1 MARRPVLLLT
11 LAALLAGCLPE
22 LPQRNPHLVEPPP
35 PPADIRDVPHTFAL
49 GLISNRKARSVSM
62 EVFRTGIVRVRGEAV
77 SSMKSYHAK
86 LRLPVPVFLIRHGD
100 AGLILVGTGLSP
112 EKARRPESPLAAL
125 SPHSFRYRQRRGRD
139 IVSRLRA
146 AGIDPGEVRL
156 VVLTHWGPETA
167 GMADAF
173 PEAEVVVS
181 RAEWEWRKAR
191 EAEGSPGPLPP
202 SNLEKRIKLKLVDVH
217 NAPAFGAFDN
227 GHDLLGDG
235 SVFLVSLPGRSPGTI
250 GVWAN
255 LDGGPALLAGGA
267 AFVVDNV
274 LDLALPVKDAI
285 HDLEDYWRTLHVL
298 KRMRESVP
306 RLVIVPGHDLT
317 PLKLALRKDIPI
329 HD

>member
-1 MARRPVLLLT
+1 MLRLSALPL

-22 LPQRNPHLVEPPP
+22 LPQKSPYLVEPPP
-35 PPADIRDVPHTFAL
+35 PPTDIREVPHTFAL
-49 GLISNRKARSVSM
+49 GMISGRKARGVSM
-62 EVFRTGIVRVRGEAV
+62 EVFNTGIVRVRGEAV
-77 SSMKSYHAK
+77 SAMKSYHAK
-86 LRLPVPVFLIRHGD
+86 LRLPVPAFLIRHSE

-112 EKARRPESPLAAL
+112 DKARRPESALAAIT
-125 SPHSFRYRQRRGRD
+125 PYSFRYRQRRGRD
-139 IVSRLRA
+139 IVSRLKA
-146 AGIDPGEVRL
+146 AGVDPALVGL

-173 PEAEVVVS
+173 PGAEVVVS
-181 RAEWEWRKAR
+181 RAEWDWRKAR
-191 EAEGSPGPLPP
+191 EAEGAPGPLPP
-202 SNLEKRIKLKLVDVH
+202 SDFEKRLKLRFVDVH

-235 SVFLVSLPGRSPGTI
+235 SVFLVSLPGRSPGAI

-274 LDLALPVKDAI
+274 LDLSLPVKDAI
-285 HDLEDYWRTLHVL
+285 SDLEEYWRSLHIL

-306 RLVIVPGHDLT
+306 RLVVVPAHDLS
-317 PLKLALRKDIPI
+317 PLRLALRKDIPV
-329 HD
+329 HE